1 MIRNNESIKIE
12 LKENTKEEHEAKEL
26 KTFRILLLVTFFAY
40 PIIGYINTF
49 LQNSE
54 TFEMLIQ
61 RCVFSLLIGISL
73 TLSYKIESI
82 KQKFYLV
89 ITSFTFIGISHLTYI
104 AAIKGYSFSHLLGMI
119 VVLVGTALVYK
130 KLNHLKYYL
139 IYTSAINTLI
149 ATLNPDN
156 QIDKLT
162 ALFFIYTA
170 CFIIY
175 FALQLQKK
183 SQKKIMGNEANIN
196 ALIENAEGIIWSID
210 TKLNYIAFNKSFQYF
225 VHSLTN
231 KIPEI
236 GKSVMAIQIESELSD
251 AFKENYTKV
260 FKGETI
266 RFEKSININNDIRIF
281 SFSLSPIKVEF
292 TKVIGV
298 TVFGNDITNEK
309 NYEAE
314 LIKAKNLA
322 ENLASTKEHFL
333 ASMSHEIRTP
343 LNGILG
349 FTKLLLQGKN
359 LTPDQ
364 LKQLNAVKS
373 SGDILLVIIN
383 DILDLSKIEAGKMHL
398 ESTEIDIVSITK
410 QAIDTFEVKTDEKNI
425 EIEFTKDKSI
435 PKFLI
440 GDAVRISQ
448 ILLNII
454 SNAVKF
460 TPEKGK
466 IKIDVSSEELNEES
480 TKLKFIISDSGIGIS
495 EDKLSS
501 IFEPFVQT
509 SDDTAR
515 KYGGTGLGLSIVK
528 KILELMKGTIKV
540 ESEFNKGT
548 KFTIEFNLKK
558 ANNLLE
564 IETRDESKVKNEINY
579 TEIKILL
586 AEDNLI
592 NQLLAQTVLGQF
604 GFQVTT
610 VENGFLAV
618 EEIKLN
624 NYDLILM
631 DLMMPIMDGYQAT
644 EHIRNLSNKNQKN
657 IPIIALTA
665 DVTSKDVE
673 KCNLVG
679 MNDYLS
685 KPFTPDELL
694 KKITILLNNS
704 SNK

>member
-1 MIRNNESIKIE
+1 MIIKNESVKIA

-40 PIIGYINTF
+40 PIIGVINTY
-49 LQNSE
+49 LQKSE
-54 TFEMLIQ
+54 DFNILIQ
-61 RCVFSLLIGISL
+61 RFTFSLLIGVFL
-73 TLSYKIESI
+73 LLSYKIDKI
-82 KQKFYLV
+82 QTNFYLV
-89 ITSFTFIGISHLTYI
+89 ITSCTYIGISHLTYI
-104 AAIKGYSFSHLLGMI
+104 AAINGYSFSHLLGI
-119 VVLVGTALVYK
+119 IIVLVGTSLVYK

-139 IYTSAINTLI
+139 LYTSI
-149 ATLNPDN
+149 LNVLTSIISPEN

-162 ALFFIYTA
+162 ALFFIFTA
-170 CFIIY
+170 CLIIY

-183 SQKKIMGNEANIN
+183 SQKKLMGSEANIN

-210 TKLNYIAFNKSFQYF
+210 NQFNYIAFNKSFQYF
-225 VHSLTN
+225 VYAITN

-236 GKSVMAIQIESELSD
+236 GKSVMAIQVYSELSNV
-251 AFKENYTKV
+251 FKENYAKV
-260 FKGETI
+260 FKGETL
-266 RFEKSININNDIRIF
+266 RFEQLIKINNEERIY

-398 ESTEIDIVSITK
+398 ESSEIDIVSITK
-410 QAIDTFEVKTDEKNI
+410 QAIDTFEVKIDEKNI
-425 EIEFTKDKSI
+425 EIEFSNNQSI
-435 PKFLI
+435 PKLLL
-440 GDAVRISQ
+440 GDSVRISQ

-466 IKIDVSSEELNEES
+466 IKIDINCEAVSEDATRLIFKIKD
-480 TKLKFIISDSGIGIS
+480 TGIGIPK
-495 EDKLSS
+495 DKINI
-501 IFEPFVQT
+501 IFDPFVQT

-528 KILELMKGTIKV
+528 KIINLMKGTIKV
-540 ESEFNKGT
+540 ESEFEKGT
-548 KFTIEFNLKK
+548 QFTIEFQLKNSK
-558 ANNLLE
+558 INSEVVAPE
-564 IETRDESKVKNEINY
+564 ISTVSKTINY
-579 TEIKILL
+579 SEIKILL

-604 GFQVTT
+604 GFQITT
-610 VENGFLAV
+610 VENGLKAV
-618 EEIKLN
+618 EEIKQN
-624 NYDLILM
+624 EYDLVLM
-631 DLMMPIMDGYQAT
+631 DLMMPVMDGYIAT
-644 EHIRNLSNKNQKN
+644 QEIRNLESKMKKE

-665 DVTSKDVE
+665 DVTITDVE
-673 KCNLVG
+673 KCKSVG

-694 KKITILLNNS
+694 KKITILLNKTKN
-704 SNK
+704 N